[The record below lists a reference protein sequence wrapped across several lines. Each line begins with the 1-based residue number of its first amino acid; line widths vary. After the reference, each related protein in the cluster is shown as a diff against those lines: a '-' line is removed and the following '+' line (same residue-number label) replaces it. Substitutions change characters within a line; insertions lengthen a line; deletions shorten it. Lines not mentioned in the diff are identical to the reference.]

1 MGALIS
7 ILSILGSIAAF
18 TGVDKIIEHVERT
31 KAKAKNMSTDD
42 IIRQINGITTE
53 IRNQGSKASSM
64 LDQRLQ
70 NIPAIATAGSLNEY
84 MAKIR
89 SNLIEEK
96 VNLEAVE
103 TALQNRANTVEQ
115 RAANLAAQPDS
126 FRISKTGKAEI
137 EGITAAAEKLK
148 GDMLNVQQIE
158 KTI

>member
-1 MGALIS
+1 MGAILS
-7 ILSILGSIAAF
+7 ILSILGSVAVF

-31 KAKAKNMSTDD
+31 KAKAKSMSTDD

-53 IRNQGSKASSM
+53 IRNQGSKASNM

-70 NIPAIATAGSLNEY
+70 NMPAIATAGSLNEY
-84 MAKIR
+84 ISQIR
-89 SNLIEEK
+89 SKLTDKK

-103 TALQNRANTVEQ
+103 SALQNRANTVEQ
-115 RAANLAAQPDS
+115 RASYLAAQPDS
-126 FRISKTGKAEI
+126 FRSSKTGKYEL
-137 EGITAAAEKLK
+137 EDITAAANRLK